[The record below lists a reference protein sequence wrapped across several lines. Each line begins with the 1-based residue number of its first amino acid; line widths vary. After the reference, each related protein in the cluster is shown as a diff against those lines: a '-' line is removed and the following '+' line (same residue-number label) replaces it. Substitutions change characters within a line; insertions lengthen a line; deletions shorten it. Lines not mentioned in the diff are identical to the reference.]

1 MLKQWIALNACAN
14 WLVKFRISCA
24 IYLQTTQKKKM
35 ASQFASVEGEE
46 IIPINFYGV
55 YYVTVL
61 VYTKTTVNL
70 RVGG

>member
-1 MLKQWIALNACAN
+1 
-14 WLVKFRISCA
+14 
-24 IYLQTTQKKKM
+24 M

>member
-1 MLKQWIALNACAN
+1 MLKQWIALNAGAN
-14 WLVKFRISCA
+14 WLVKLRISCA
-24 IYLQTTQKKKM
+24 IYLQSTKKK

-61 VYTKTTVNL
+61 VYTKTIVHL